1 MATTYRN
8 EGSKFWY
15 ARFNNKDGRRISR
28 TTKSE
33 TRREAKKI
41 AADMESA
48 ERKAARMDNEVP
60 QMVFRTLQIASL
72 ELQQGTL
79 SVQRAEDLIR
89 QMVRTAV
96 PNAEDGSFRRFAGA
110 WLDIKERDG
119 IALSTWKNYRDGIK
133 LFVAHLGA
141 KAEGALHK
149 IGVADIETFQAVLS
163 DSGQKSKTANGHV
176 STIRRILESAVEKG
190 LLARNP
196 AKPVRGI
203 KKSDSTQRV
212 PFTLAEVQRLITHA
226 PSDEWRG
233 LITLG
238 AHTGLRCGDLL
249 RLNAANIVGTVI
261 KLQPDK
267 TEDSTGAVLTIPLS
281 PPCLAWIKDR
291 TDDLFPAIK
300 KKKKSNTSET
310 FNRIM
315 RDAGIAKVVVLV
327 AGDRPVTATKSFH
340 SLRHSF
346 TSWLAEADI
355 HADVRSKLTGHSSA
369 KVHAGYT
376 HHDEALVRA
385 IQALP
390 IL

>member
-8 EGSKFWY
+8 KGSKYWF
-15 ARFNNKDGRRISR
+15 ARFNDKDGRRISR

-60 QMVFRTLQIASL
+60 QMIFRTMQIASL

-89 QMVRTAV
+89 QMVRTAD
-96 PNAEDGSFRRFAGA
+96 PNAQDGCFRRFSGA
-110 WLDIKERDG
+110 WLDAKEPDV
-119 IALSTWKNYRDGIK
+119 AAMTWKSYRDAVK
-133 LFVAHLGA
+133 LAVASLGA
-141 KAEGALHK
+141 KAEGPLHT
-149 IGVADIETFQAVLS
+149 ITVADMEALKATLTA
-163 DSGQKSKTANGHV
+163 SGRKSKTVNDYL
-176 STIRRILESAVEKG
+176 STIRRILESAVQKD
-190 LLARNP
+190 LIAKNP
-196 AKPVRGI
+196 ARSI
-203 KKSDSTQRV
+203 KGTSKGDSTRRE
-212 PFTLAEVQRLITHA
+212 PFTLTEVRRLITHA
-226 PSDEWRG
+226 PSDEWKG

-249 RLNAANIVGTVI
+249 RLNAENIVGTVI
-261 KLQPDK
+261 RLQPSK
-267 TEDSTGAVLTIPLS
+267 TEASTGAVLTIPLTS
-281 PPCLAWIKDR
+281 PCLAWVKDC
-291 TDDLFPAIK
+291 TGDLFPAIK
-300 KKKKSNTSET
+300 ALKSTCVSQT

-327 AGDRPVTATKSFH
+327 AGARPVTATKSFH
-340 SLRHSF
+340 SLRHTF
-346 TSWLAEADI
+346 ITWLAEADV
-355 HADVRSKLTGHSSA
+355 HADIRSKLSGHASS
-369 KVHAGYT
+369 KVHANYS

-385 IQALP
+385 VASLP